1 MKFSELV
8 HTIPARMW
16 EYDVY
21 VMIHIESKEFDRDI
35 INISSSS
42 TESWEKLE
50 VLRYE
55 INDVQRHITL
65 RTRPIK

>member
-8 HTIPARMW
+8 HTIPARIW

-21 VMIHIESKEFDRDI
+21 VMVHIEGQTSDRDAVMI
-35 INISSSS
+35 VAGD
-42 TESWEKLE
+42 TWEKLE

-55 INDVQRHITL
+55 INDVHRHIVL
-65 RTRPIK
+65 RIRSIK

>member
-16 EYDVY
+16 EYELY
-21 VMIHIESKEFDRDI
+21 VMIHIESTEFDRDI
-35 INISSSS
+35 IERVAGD
-42 TESWEKLE
+42 TWEKLE

-55 INDVQRHITL
+55 INDVHRHIVL
-65 RTRPIK
+65 RIRSIK